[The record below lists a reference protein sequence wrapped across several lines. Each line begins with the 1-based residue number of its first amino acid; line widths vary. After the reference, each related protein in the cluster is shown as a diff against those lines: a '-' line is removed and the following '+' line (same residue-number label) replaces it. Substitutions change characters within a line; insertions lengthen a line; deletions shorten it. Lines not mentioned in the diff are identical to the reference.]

1 MGRLNHK
8 IKLMVQLQKMFK
20 DVHEKYALY
29 ADTVST
35 ITMDDSK
42 RRSMK
47 NSEL

>member
-35 ITMDDSK
+35 ISMDEVE
-42 RRSMK
+42 RRSTNNAK
-47 NSEL
+47 L